1 MSVEIAMGT
10 PLAEALNSAIRPKLV
25 ENGWASDGGDAPL
38 SEYILLMLVNGKTQS
53 EIGTELATDL
63 LGLDPEDETVGQF
76 VQWLFG
82 QIAAFNNSQGNNGSA
97 PVSTSQEGFD
107 SAMDQDMDSNA
118 LDPLAELNVPT
129 GPRSMRNGD
138 VRGGRGKRILGQVN
152 RAMDRTHESV
162 LHRTRGN
169 DRINSHN
176 RQPPSGP
183 RGAGR
188 MGNRGM
194 NHRANN
200 IAHGMAAQMQGM
212 QGMPGM
218 PGMNMGDPNFMMAA
232 GAGANEQGQIFAL
245 LQQQNQM
252 MAALSQQL
260 ADSQRQNHQMNGR
273 GRGGRFDRNDRGRGN
288 NRRGGPHGGHHG
300 RQEDSANGAGEG
312 EDVDMGGERQANNP
326 ETVMCKF
333 NLACGN
339 GNCKFAHQSPAAPP
353 GITVDVTDVCSYGA
367 ACKNF
372 KCTARHP
379 SPATRR
385 SHQSDQECKFYPHC
399 TNPKCPFKHPEMPAC
414 RNGGDCSVEG
424 CKFTHLQ
431 TMCKFN
437 PCTNRYCPY
446 KHEDGQRGTFPD
458 KVWTANGS
466 SNGHVSDRQF
476 TSNEAEE
483 RVLPGMDSA
492 VMDEE
497 IA

>member
-10 PLAEALNSAIRPKLV
+10 PLADALNSAIRPKLV
-25 ENGWASDGGDAPL
+25 ECGWASDGGDDSPL
-38 SEYILLMLVNGKTQS
+38 SEYILLMLVNGKTQN
-53 EIGTELATDL
+53 EIATELATDL
-63 LGLDPEDETVGQF
+63 LGLGPEDETVAQF
-76 VQWLFG
+76 VQWLFE
-82 QIAAFNNSQGNNGSA
+82 QIATYNAQMNGGSAQA
-97 PVSTSQEGFD
+97 PVSQGAEMS
-107 SAMDQDMDSNA
+107 MDQDMDFSSN
-118 LDPLAELNVPT
+118 DPLAELNAPT

-138 VRGGRGKRILGQVN
+138 IRGGRGKRILGQMN
-152 RAMDRTHESV
+152 RAMDRTHDSV
-162 LHRTRGN
+162 LHRVRGGSGN
-169 DRINSHN
+169 ERINSHN

-200 IAHGMAAQMQGM
+200 IAHGMAAQMGM
-212 QGMPGM
+212 A
-218 PGMNMGDPNFMMAA
+218 GMNMGDPNFMMA
-232 GAGANEQGQIFAL
+232 GGANGQGEIFAL

-260 ADSQRQNHQMNGR
+260 ADSQRQNQHMNGR
-273 GRGGRFDRNDRGRGN
+273 GGRGGRFDRNDRGRGN
-288 NRRGGPHGGHHG
+288 RRGGPHGGGHHG
-300 RQEDSANGAGEG
+300 RQEDSSNGTGEG
-312 EDVDMGGERQANNP
+312 EDVDMGGERQATNP
-326 ETVMCKF
+326 ENTMCKF
-333 NLACGN
+333 NLSCGN
-339 GNCKFAHQSPAAPP
+339 GNCKFAHQSPAAPA

-372 KCTARHP
+372 KCTAKHP
-379 SPATRR
+379 SPASRR
-385 SHQSDQECKFYPHC
+385 THQSEQECKFYPHC
-399 TNPKCPFKHPEMPAC
+399 TNPKCPFKHPEMPPC

-483 RVLPGMDSA
+483 KILPGSENA
-492 VMDEE
+492 AMDEE
-497 IA
+497 IV